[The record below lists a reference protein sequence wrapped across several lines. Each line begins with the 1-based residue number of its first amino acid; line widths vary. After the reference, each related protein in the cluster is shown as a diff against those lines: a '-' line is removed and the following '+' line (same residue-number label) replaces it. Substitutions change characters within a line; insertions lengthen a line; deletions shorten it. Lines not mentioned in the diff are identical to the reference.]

1 MMDLAVNKPTET
13 SAQVTVSELLGWVKA
28 EQDATNKAIESVRQA
43 TTARFEVIVKGLLNY
58 EPSVAF
64 GLLSDAV
71 AETKPK
77 DDDGKPVKG
86 AKADAVVAVRMSE
99 LRQIIGAVQGGW
111 DQWPEMVKRGRDAA
125 ATEAR
130 EWLKGFRPIRQEN
143 GSIKR
148 ELVAEPMTAKG
159 EPVTQVK
166 RRQQARKLGRAMRE
180 LIEDPDEGVELA
192 DDQVEKVEAG
202 MPLALV
208 LTEDQRKQIVEK
220 VCNKVAQEAVAKAIE
235 KWQSRADKFVDEVMA
250 DGLGEDAIVAMFDRM
265 KARAWAVMRGE
276 SAPM

>member
-1 MMDLAVNKPTET
+1 MDTKVQT
-13 SAQVTVSELLGWVKA
+13 QVTITELLGWVQA

-43 TTARFEVIVKGLLNY
+43 TTARFETIVTGLVQY

-77 DDDGKPVKG
+77 DAAGKDVKG
-86 AKADAVVAVRMSE
+86 GKADPIVAVRMSE

-125 ATEAR
+125 TKEAR
-130 EWLKGFRPIRQEN
+130 EWLKGVRPVRQED
-143 GSIKR
+143 GTIKR
-148 ELVAEPMTAKG
+148 EQIAEPMTAKG
-159 EPVTQVK
+159 EPVAQVK
-166 RRQQARKLGRAMRE
+166 RRQQARKLGRAMRDILE
-180 LIEDPDEGVELA
+180 NEDEGVELA
-192 DDQVEKVEAG
+192 DEQVEKVEAG

-208 LTEDQRKQIVEK
+208 LTEDQRKQIAEK
-220 VCNKVAQEAVAKAIE
+220 ARNKVAQEAVAKAVE

-265 KARAWAVMRGE
+265 KARAWAVMKGE
-276 SAPM
+276 PAPM

>member
-1 MMDLAVNKPTET
+1 MDIAMKAPTET
-13 SAQVTVSELLGWVKA
+13 SAQVTISELLGWVTE
-28 EQDATNKAIESVRQA
+28 EQRAIERATDEVRRA
-43 TTARFEVIVKGLLNY
+43 TTARFETIVNGLANY

-77 DDDGKPVKG
+77 DDTGKPYKG
-86 AKADAVVAVRMSE
+86 AKADPVVAVRMSE
-99 LRQIIGAVQGGW
+99 LRQIIGAIQGGW

-125 ATEAR
+125 TTEAR
-130 EWLKGFRPIRQEN
+130 EWLKGVRPVRQED

-159 EPVTQVK
+159 EPVAVVK
-166 RRQQARKLGRAMRE
+166 RRQQARKLGRAMRDILE
-180 LIEDPDEGVELA
+180 NEDEGVELA

-208 LTEDQRKQIVEK
+208 LTEEQRTKIASKAREK
-220 VCNKVAQEAVAKAIE
+220 IEQDKMAKAIE
-235 KWQSRADKFVDEVMA
+235 KWNDRGAKIVDEMLA
-250 DGLGEDAIVAMFDRM
+250 DGMGEVAILATFEKM
-265 KARAWAVMRGE
+265 KARALAVMRGE
-276 SAPM
+276 PAPV

>member
-1 MMDLAVNKPTET
+1 MDTKVQT
-13 SAQVTVSELLGWVKA
+13 QVTITELLGWVQA

-43 TTARFEVIVKGLLNY
+43 TTARFETIVTGLVQY

-77 DDDGKPVKG
+77 DDDGKPYKG
-86 AKADAVVAVRMSE
+86 AKADPVVAVRMSE
-99 LRQIIGAVQGGW
+99 LRQIIGAIQGGW

-130 EWLKGFRPIRQEN
+130 EWLKGVRPVRQED

-148 ELVAEPMTAKG
+148 ELIAEPMTAKG
-159 EPVTQVK
+159 EPVSRVK
-166 RRQQARKLGRAMRE
+166 ARQLRRKLKRAENE
-180 LIEDPDEGVELA
+180 LLEDPEEGITLAPDQIEELEDGA
-192 DDQVEKVEAG
+192 N
-202 MPLALV
+202 LALV
-208 LTEDQRKQIVEK
+208 LTPEQQRTLREK
-220 VCNKVAQEAVAKAIE
+220 ARNKVAQEAVAKAIE

-250 DGLGEDAIVAMFDRM
+250 DGLGEDAIAAMFDRM

-276 SAPM
+276 PAPM

>member
-1 MMDLAVNKPTET
+1 MDIAMKAPTET
-13 SAQVTVSELLGWVKA
+13 SAQVTISELLGWVTE
-28 EQDATNKAIESVRQA
+28 EQRAIERATDEVRRA
-43 TTARFEVIVKGLLNY
+43 TTARFETIVNGLANY

-77 DDDGKPVKG
+77 DDTGKPYKG
-86 AKADAVVAVRMSE
+86 AKADPVVAVRMSE
-99 LRQIIGAVQGGW
+99 LRQIIGAIQGGW

-125 ATEAR
+125 TTEAR
-130 EWLKGFRPIRQEN
+130 EWLKGVRPVRQED

-159 EPVTQVK
+159 EPVAVVK

-192 DDQVEKVEAG
+192 DEQVEKVEAG

-208 LTEDQRKQIVEK
+208 LTEDQRKQIAEK
-220 VCNKVAQEAVAKAIE
+220 ARNKVAQEAVAKAIE

-250 DGLGEDAIVAMFDRM
+250 DGLGEDAIAAMFDRM

-276 SAPM
+276 PAPV

>member
-1 MMDLAVNKPTET
+1 MDLAVNKPTET
-13 SAQVTVSELLGWVKA
+13 ASQVTVSELLGWVKA
-28 EQDATNKAIESVRQA
+28 EQDAVATAEGS
-43 TTARFEVIVKGLLNY
+43 TTARFETIVSTMVQY

-77 DDDGKPVKG
+77 DDDGKPYKG

-99 LRQIIGAVQGGW
+99 LRQIIGAIQGGW
-111 DQWPEMVKRGRDAA
+111 DQWPEMVKCGRQAA
-125 ATEAR
+125 VTEAR
-130 EWLKGFRPIRQEN
+130 EWLKGVRPVRQDD
-143 GSIKR
+143 GTIKR
-148 ELVAEPMTAKG
+148 ELIAEPMTAKG
-159 EPVTQVK
+159 EPVAQVK

-180 LIEDPDEGVELA
+180 MIEDPDEGVELT
-192 DDQVEKVEAG
+192 DEQVEKIEAG

-208 LTEDQRKQIVEK
+208 MNEEQRKQIAEK
-220 VCNKVAQEAVAKAIE
+220 ARNKVAQEAVAKAIE

-250 DGLGEDAIVAMFDRM
+250 DGLGEDAIAAMFERM

-276 SAPM
+276 PAPM

>member
-1 MMDLAVNKPTET
+1 MDIAMKAPTET
-13 SAQVTVSELLGWVKA
+13 SAQVTITELLGWVTE
-28 EQDATNKAIESVRQA
+28 EQRAIERATDEVRRA
-43 TTARFEVIVKGLLNY
+43 TTARFETIVNGLANY

-77 DDDGKPVKG
+77 DDTGKPYKG
-86 AKADAVVAVRMSE
+86 AKADPVVAVRMSE
-99 LRQIIGAVQGGW
+99 LRQIIGAIQGGW

-125 ATEAR
+125 TTEAR
-130 EWLKGFRPIRQEN
+130 EWLKGVRPVRQED

-159 EPVTQVK
+159 EPVAVVK

-192 DDQVEKVEAG
+192 DEQVEKVEAG

-208 LTEDQRKQIVEK
+208 LTEEQRTKIAEK
-220 VCNKVAQEAVAKAIE
+220 ARNKVAQEAIAKKIE
-235 KWQSRADKFVDEVMA
+235 TWNGRSDRFIDDVLA
-250 DGLGEDAIVAMFDRM
+250 DGLGEAAIAAMFDRM

-276 SAPM
+276 PAPV

>member
-1 MMDLAVNKPTET
+1 MDIAMKAPTET
-13 SAQVTVSELLGWVKA
+13 SAQVTITELLGWVTE
-28 EQDATNKAIESVRQA
+28 EQRAIERATDEVLRA
-43 TTARFEVIVKGLLNY
+43 TTARFETIVNGLANY

-77 DDDGKPVKG
+77 DDDGKPYKG
-86 AKADAVVAVRMSE
+86 AKADPVVAVRMSE
-99 LRQIIGAVQGGW
+99 LRQIIGAIQGGW
-111 DQWPEMVKRGRDAA
+111 DQWPEMIKRGRDAA
-125 ATEAR
+125 VTEAR
-130 EWLKGFRPIRQEN
+130 EWLKGVRPVRQED

-159 EPVTQVK
+159 EPVAVVK

-192 DDQVEKVEAG
+192 DEQVEKVEAG

-208 LTEDQRKQIVEK
+208 LTEDQRKQIAEK
-220 VCNKVAQEAVAKAIE
+220 ARNKVAQEAVAKAIE

-250 DGLGEDAIVAMFDRM
+250 DGLGEDAILAMFGRM
-265 KARAWAVMRGE
+265 KVRALAVMRGE
-276 SAPM
+276 PAPM

>member
-1 MMDLAVNKPTET
+1 MKAPTET
-13 SAQVTVSELLGWVKA
+13 SAQVTISELLGWVTE
-28 EQDATNKAIESVRQA
+28 EQRAIERATDEVRRA
-43 TTARFEVIVKGLLNY
+43 TTARFETIVNGLANY

-77 DDDGKPVKG
+77 DDTGKPYKG
-86 AKADAVVAVRMSE
+86 AKADPVVAVRMSE
-99 LRQIIGAVQGGW
+99 LRQIIGAIQGGW

-125 ATEAR
+125 TTEAR
-130 EWLKGFRPIRQEN
+130 EWLKGVRPVRQED

-159 EPVTQVK
+159 EPVAVVK

-192 DDQVEKVEAG
+192 DEQVEKVEAG

-208 LTEDQRKQIVEK
+208 LTEEQRTKIAEK
-220 VCNKVAQEAVAKAIE
+220 ARNKVAQEAIAKKIE
-235 KWQSRADKFVDEVMA
+235 TWNGRSDRFIDDVLA
-250 DGLGEDAIVAMFDRM
+250 DGLGEDAIAAMFDRM

-276 SAPM
+276 PAPV

>member
-1 MMDLAVNKPTET
+1 MDIAMKAPTET
-13 SAQVTVSELLGWVKA
+13 SAQVTITELLGWVTE
-28 EQDATNKAIESVRQA
+28 EQRAIERATDEVRRA

-77 DDDGKPVKG
+77 DDDGKPFKG

-99 LRQIIGAVQGGW
+99 LRQIVGAVHGGW

-130 EWLKGFRPIRQEN
+130 EWLKGVRPVRQED

-148 ELVAEPMTAKG
+148 ELVGEPMTAKG
-159 EPVTQVK
+159 EPVAVVK

-192 DDQVEKVEAG
+192 DEQVEKVEAG
-202 MPLALV
+202 MPLALI
-208 LTEDQRKQIVEK
+208 LTEEQRTKITEK
-220 VCNKVAQEAVAKAIE
+220 ARNKVAQEAMAKVIE
-235 KWQSRADKFVDEVMA
+235 KWNGRVDKFVDEMLA
-250 DGLGEDAIVAMFDRM
+250 EGLGEAAIDQLIARMSSRFCAAM
-265 KARAWAVMRGE
+265 KGE
-276 SAPM
+276 TAPM

>member
-1 MMDLAVNKPTET
+1 MDTKVQT
-13 SAQVTVSELLGWVKA
+13 QVTISELLGWVQA
-28 EQDATNKAIESVRQA
+28 EQDATDKAIESVRQA

-77 DDDGKPVKG
+77 DDSGKPFKG

-130 EWLKGFRPIRQEN
+130 EWLKGVRPVRQED

-148 ELVAEPMTAKG
+148 EQIAEPMTAKG
-159 EPVTQVK
+159 EPVAQVK
-166 RRQQARKLGRAMRE
+166 RRQQARKLGRAMRDILE
-180 LIEDPDEGVELA
+180 NEDEGVELA
-192 DDQVEKVEAG
+192 DEQVEKVEAG

-208 LTEDQRKQIVEK
+208 LTEDQRKQIAEK
-220 VCNKVAQEAVAKAIE
+220 ARNKVAQEAIAKKIE
-235 KWQSRADKFVDEVMA
+235 TWKGRSDKFVDDVLA
-250 DGLGEDAIVAMFDRM
+250 DGLGEDAIAAMFDRM

-276 SAPM
+276 PAPM

>member
-1 MMDLAVNKPTET
+1 MDIAMKAPTET
-13 SAQVTVSELLGWVKA
+13 SAQVTITELLGWVTE
-28 EQDATNKAIESVRQA
+28 EQRAIERATDEVRRA
-43 TTARFEVIVKGLLNY
+43 TTARFETIVNGLANY

-77 DDDGKPVKG
+77 DDTGKPYKG
-86 AKADAVVAVRMSE
+86 AKADPVVAVRMSE
-99 LRQIIGAVQGGW
+99 LRQIIGAIQGGW

-125 ATEAR
+125 TTEAR
-130 EWLKGFRPIRQEN
+130 EWLKGVRPVRQED

-159 EPVTQVK
+159 EPVAVVK

-192 DDQVEKVEAG
+192 DEQVEKVEAG

-208 LTEDQRKQIVEK
+208 LTEEQRTKIAEK
-220 VCNKVAQEAVAKAIE
+220 ARNKVAQEAIAKKIE
-235 KWQSRADKFVDEVMA
+235 TWNGRSDRFIDDVLA
-250 DGLGEDAIVAMFDRM
+250 DGLGEDAIAAMFDRM

-276 SAPM
+276 AAPM